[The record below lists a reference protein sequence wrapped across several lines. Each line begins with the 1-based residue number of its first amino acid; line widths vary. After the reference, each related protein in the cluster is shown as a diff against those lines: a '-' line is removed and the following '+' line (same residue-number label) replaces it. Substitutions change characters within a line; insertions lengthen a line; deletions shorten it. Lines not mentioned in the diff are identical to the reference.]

1 MLNDFF
7 LLQFLLTVTLLLFFY
22 ISENFFF
29 ILNAVTYL
37 TAISALLW
45 LHDLDIFVNFLVI
58 IDLGVFFVLIAILV
72 NVSSLFQNTYLFSLL
87 NKLVFMLPFLFT
99 LLSLIISKTN
109 TGELLNPYAVF
120 FSLNYYNWYSIFSFN
135 YLTDLQL
142 MSDIFYILTSLE
154 FIVMNLYVY
163 LTIVYLYILLNL
175 IKVVFISGKAVNKS
189 DSGSSHLFM
198 RSQDIQKQINQVATV
213 RVWNNKLGGITTP
226 TS

>member
-87 NKLVFMLPFLFT
+87 NKLVFMLPFLFVWCF
-99 LLSLIISKTN
+99 LNSLCYFLIPFIFC
-109 TGELLNPYAVF
+109 YFCYVF
-120 FSLNYYNWYSIFSFN
+120 CYFLIF
-135 YLTDLQL
+135 L
-142 MSDIFYILTSLE
+142 
-154 FIVMNLYVY
+154 
-163 LTIVYLYILLNL
+163 
-175 IKVVFISGKAVNKS
+175 
-189 DSGSSHLFM
+189 
-198 RSQDIQKQINQVATV
+198 
-213 RVWNNKLGGITTP
+213 
-226 TS
+226 